1 MWYGVYFTPTCCND
15 VYNNLQSCETIIKY
29 FHFIFELKNMYSILI
44 ESKNF
49 SFFLSPMISYRVIK
63 EFIFCLSVIRIYHLT
78 EDFEEFKQGCTGYFQ
93 RKSIQKNLP
102 IMMRQTEKTKHFMW
116 SQPSVV
122 ANHFEEASS
131 LLGLFA
137 DNLVYFICMQVN
149 DSLLCTRG
157 QGINDDLLPAVGPVI
172 ILQSEE

>member
-1 MWYGVYFTPTCCND
+1 
-15 VYNNLQSCETIIKY
+15 
-29 FHFIFELKNMYSILI
+29 
-44 ESKNF
+44 
-49 SFFLSPMISYRVIK
+49 
-63 EFIFCLSVIRIYHLT
+63 
-78 EDFEEFKQGCTGYFQ
+78 
-93 RKSIQKNLP
+93 
-102 IMMRQTEKTKHFMW
+102 MMRQTEKTKRFMW

-122 ANHFEEASS
+122 ANHCEEASS